1 MHFKNI
7 HGVNCSLITHHSL
20 ELLLASG
27 FVVVVFLMNFL
38 RGSTKMTAV
47 KKQKERTLELG
58 VDVLDFKMVI
68 AKQTRQQ
75 DMGLYEATVQTIF

>member
-1 MHFKNI
+1 
-7 HGVNCSLITHHSL
+7 
-20 ELLLASG
+20 
-27 FVVVVFLMNFL
+27 
-38 RGSTKMTAV
+38 MTAV